1 MAVINAAQAS
11 VKTVADPNA
20 SYESLYPLWT
30 KSRAV
35 CNGERFVKDLDSMI
49 DAVGFNN
56 LLIPFSPTMTQQQY
70 NFYKAEAELPG
81 ITAEFAKMLVGGL
94 LRKSPTFKLPAGV
107 PEEATIWIRDQFG
120 KDDSSLVAF
129 LDDAI
134 WEEVQ
139 TSRAWVLVDYPHIED
154 MDALTTEQQKEV
166 KPYPVLHRA
175 ETIIN
180 WRVKHDALGK
190 VMLDRLIVRGLEE
203 SFTEN
208 EFHPTFKETVWVHE
222 INAEGYYQI
231 RKFQESADKTS
242 VPVINGAQHTPLK
255 TARIRMELVDTA
267 SDILVND
274 ERLTFIPAWPLNGSI
289 EALEPMLTAIID
301 REAALYNKMSRRN
314 HLLYGAATYT
324 PIIMSDMPDE
334 DFEAIVEQGL
344 GTWIRLRA
352 EDKAEVLQTPTEAL
366 QDMDRAIAAAYEE
379 MAKMGIRMLSPETA
393 QSGVALDIRNA
404 SQTARLG
411 TLNSKI
417 SSIMRKIICFMVNW
431 RYDLQIADSDVEFSL
446 SDDFNPTP
454 LGADWLRLATE
465 WYQQGLIPRSIWL
478 LMLKQNDMLDSDY
491 NDEDGQKEINADKI
505 VQNALQTANMSD
517 LLASQ
522 DNPKPPK

>member
-1 MAVINAAQAS
+1 
-11 VKTVADPNA
+11 
-20 SYESLYPLWT
+20 
-30 KSRAV
+30 
-35 CNGERFVKDLDSMI
+35 
-49 DAVGFNN
+49 
-56 LLIPFSPTMTQQQY
+56 
-70 NFYKAEAELPG
+70 
-81 ITAEFAKMLVGGL
+81 
-94 LRKSPTFKLPAGV
+94 
-107 PEEATIWIRDQFG
+107 
-120 KDDSSLVAF
+120 
-129 LDDAI
+129 
-134 WEEVQ
+134 
-139 TSRAWVLVDYPHIED
+139 
-154 MDALTTEQQKEV
+154 
-166 KPYPVLHRA
+166 
-175 ETIIN
+175 
-180 WRVKHDALGK
+180 
-190 VMLDRLIVRGLEE
+190 
-203 SFTEN
+203 
-208 EFHPTFKETVWVHE
+208 
-222 INAEGYYQI
+222 
-231 RKFQESADKTS
+231 
-242 VPVINGAQHTPLK
+242 
-255 TARIRMELVDTA
+255 
-267 SDILVND
+267 
-274 ERLTFIPAWPLNGSI
+274 
-289 EALEPMLTAIID
+289 
-301 REAALYNKMSRRN
+301 MSRRN

-324 PIIMSDMPDE
+324 PIIMSDMSDE